1 MFLFNLQRLLRLRA
15 VNVCLIIDV
24 YGHFEFVI
32 GYMLQHLL
40 LINIKIL
47 HFAMYGCFKPCVS
60 VCLLGLMCV
69 IF

>member
-1 MFLFNLQRLLRLRA
+1 MFLFNLQRLLRLR
-15 VNVCLIIDV
+15 V

-32 GYMLQHLL
+32 G
-40 LINIKIL
+40 
-47 HFAMYGCFKPCVS
+47 CFKPCVCVC

>member
-32 GYMLQHLL
+32 GYMLHHLIL
-40 LINIKIL
+40 MNIKIL
-47 HFAMYGCFKPCVS
+47 HLQCMGVLSLAFVFVY
-60 VCLLGLMCV
+60 
-69 IF
+69 

>member
-32 GYMLQHLL
+32 GYMLQRLL
-40 LINIKIL
+40 LMNIKIL
-47 HFAMYGCFKPCVS
+47 HFAIWVF
-60 VCLLGLMCV
+60 
-69 IF
+69 